1 MLFVVCKEKII
12 SYVIALSTIAILF
25 CIASINFCEPEAMQT
40 SSNAKNY
47 VTQKNIIQG
56 E

>member
-12 SYVIALSTIAILF
+12 SYVIALSTVAILL
-25 CIASINFCEPEAMQT
+25 CIASINFREPEAVQT
-40 SSNAKNY
+40 SSNSINQTIK
-47 VTQKNIIQG
+47 KNIIQG